1 MTHRIFALDPA
12 SYRPHPTHSG
22 DRIWAESNCYVDL
35 WTELLHGAGFEP
47 MAAMAFTIGVDLEGD
62 QWTFFKYS
70 LADLY
75 TLYGVEVIE
84 LNIWRSL
91 IDNVEEQLRLGRP
104 SVVEADAWFLPDTR
118 GTSYRTEHVKTAIG
132 VQMMDRDTRRLGY
145 FHNAGYYELS
155 GDDFTGAFRLEGH
168 LAGPEF
174 LLPYVESVKL
184 GAGPAVPRADLPATS
199 LHLLGKH
206 LRKVPKTN
214 PFVRF
219 AERFRRDLEWLS
231 VATLPQFHQYA
242 FAGLRQCGASFELA
256 GLYLRWLQAE
266 GAGGLAASAVA
277 FLQIADSAKA
287 LQFKTARFVN
297 TRKPFD
303 PGDALD
309 SMARAW
315 DAGMNGLAR

>member
-62 QWTFFKYS
+62 QWTFFKFS

-84 LNIWRSL
+84 LNLWRSL
-91 IDNVEEQLRLGRP
+91 IDNVEEQLCLGRP
-104 SVVEADAWFLPDTR
+104 SVVEADAWFLPDTP
-118 GTSYRTEHVKTAIG
+118 GTSYRTETCKDG
-132 VQMMDRDTRRLGY
+132 YRVQMMDRETQRMGY

-155 GDDFTGAFRLEGH
+155 GDDFTG
-168 LAGPEF
+168 
-174 LLPYVESVKL
+174 
-184 GAGPAVPRADLPATS
+184 LPARGTS
-199 LHLLGKH
+199 GRSGIPAALCRIGQA
-206 LRKVPKTN
+206 RCRPAC
-214 PFVRF
+214 PVRICLPCRC
-219 AERFRRDLEWLS
+219 ACSANICGRRRIPTPLS
-231 VATLPQFHQYA
+231 VRRA
-242 FAGLRQCGASFELA
+242 FLSRFGVAFGRDPRNSPVRVCRAPTVWRFVELA
-256 GLYLRWLQAE
+256 GLYLRWLQSE
-266 GAGGLAASAVA
+266 GAGDLSASAEA

-303 PGDALD
+303 PSHTLD